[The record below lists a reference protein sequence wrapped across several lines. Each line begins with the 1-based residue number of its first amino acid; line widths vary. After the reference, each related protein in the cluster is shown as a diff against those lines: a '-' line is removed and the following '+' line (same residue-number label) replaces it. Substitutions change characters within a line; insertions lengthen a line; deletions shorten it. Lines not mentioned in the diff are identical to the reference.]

1 MGFIAVFFNAVIYP
15 LIIGLA
21 GVTLFGFVKT
31 VMGINKLEGE
41 MNDKHRNTRRKKEFT
56 GSGLKLE
63 PDVYTLEEI
72 LGYLEEFNKIQLN
85 YSVFVQL
92 VPVFPLLGI
101 LGTVAG
107 LIEKLGN
114 IVEME
119 SALSISMGTTFAGLL
134 AAIYLKIIDAVWVNR
149 SINKMT
155 LFFDTFEQNYQ
166 MAKDKHIEAV
176 GKQSA
181 GE

>member
-1 MGFIAVFFNAVIYP
+1 
-15 LIIGLA
+15 
-21 GVTLFGFVKT
+21 
-31 VMGINKLEGE
+31 
-41 MNDKHRNTRRKKEFT
+41 
-56 GSGLKLE
+56 
-63 PDVYTLEEI
+63 
-72 LGYLEEFNKIQLN
+72 
-85 YSVFVQL
+85 
-92 VPVFPLLGI
+92 LGI

-114 IVEME
+114 IAEME
-119 SALSISMGTTFAGLL
+119 SALSISMGTTFVGLL
-134 AAIYLKIIDAVWVNR
+134 AAIFLKIIDAVWVNR